1 MRSFYLIEAV
11 AIAFG
16 VRWDSQ
22 KLNPAEQKAG
32 LKAGEAASNP
42 DSTLKQTE
50 SKNKPK
56 GGTK

>member
-1 MRSFYLIEAV
+1 V

-42 DSTLKQTE
+42 DPTLKQTE